1 MGVVWDSITMQA
13 QLSPARIESILN
25 ALKNIKLGQRITVHY
40 LQRVLGLMAAASTVI
55 PLGLL
60 QMRPFQLW
68 LRARG
73 FHPRAN
79 PQRQIRVTRQGLH
92 TLSMW
97 FRPRFLT
104 LDPTL
109 GPCCHRKMLTTDA
122 SLTGWGAV
130 LDGRPAQGIWRGHFL
145 EWHINCLK
153 MMALFRALKYFLQQL
168 RGYHV
173 LVWVDNTAVVSYIN
187 HQGGLRSR
195 RLNRLAQQVLL

>member
-13 QLSPARIESILN
+13 QLSPARVESILN

-60 QMRPFQLW
+60 HMRSFQLW

-79 PQRQIRVTRQGLH
+79 PQRQIRVTRQGLR

-97 FRPRFLT
+97 FRPRFLFFFFFFFFFFFWPVSST
-104 LDPTL
+104 
-109 GPCCHRKMLTTDA
+109 
-122 SLTGWGAV
+122 
-130 LDGRPAQGIWRGHFL
+130 
-145 EWHINCLK
+145 
-153 MMALFRALKYFLQQL
+153 
-168 RGYHV
+168 
-173 LVWVDNTAVVSYIN
+173 DNTCQYICMAI
-187 HQGGLRSR
+187 LSSFTAFF
-195 RLNRLAQQVLL
+195 LFFLFFFIYFFLY

>member
-1 MGVVWDSITMQA
+1 MQA